1 MNASSAAVT
10 QRDTHSAAPASAHS
24 RAVEPAIRAPVDI
37 YEDGEGIVLE
47 ADMPGVS
54 KDRLTVRVDGETLVL
69 EGNVRFDLPEH
80 AEALYADVRS
90 TVYRRNFALGRELDS
105 DKIQAQLKDGVLR
118 VRIPK
123 RAELRPRRIEVQGG

>member
-1 MNASSAAVT
+1 MNATNAAVT
-10 QRDTHSAAPASAHS
+10 QRDNNSAAQTSAQS
-24 RAVEPAIRAPVDI
+24 RAVESVIRAPVDI

-80 AEALYADVRS
+80 AEALHADVRA
-90 TVYRRNFALGRELDS
+90 TVYRRNFVLGRELDS
-105 DKIQAQLKDGVLR
+105 EKIHAQLKDGVLR
-118 VRIPK
+118 VNIPK

>member
-1 MNASSAAVT
+1 MNASNAAVT
-10 QRDTHSAAPASAHS
+10 QRDSHSAAPTSTHH
-24 RAVEPAIRAPVDI
+24 RAVESVIRAPVDI

-69 EGNVRFDLPEH
+69 EGNIRFDLPEQ

-90 TVYRRNFALGRELDS
+90 TIYRRNFVLGRELDS
-105 DKIQAQLKDGVLR
+105 EQIQAQLKDGVLR
-118 VRIPK
+118 VKIPK
-123 RAELRPRRIEVQGG
+123 RAELRPRKIEVQGG